1 MLRFTILCFILSLSL
16 VSPLLAQ
23 QQVIFVQLNTKL
35 LDNSDQFHP
44 LDGRLEGE
52 REYLTLAEGNP
63 LYQPEALDDGD
74 VELIEDDCFVPSHKL
89 IYRKHTYVL
98 SLDCN
103 SARKFV
109 NASEFIPGQQEVD
122 NDFVFSRELAGLLLN
137 RENELEN
144 LEPSPLEQTD
154 NIDADE
160 VLSEMAD
167 LADEDDDDLIENSPS
182 SDAHEQI
189 EDLEDGIEEEVDN
202 RETYLELL
210 KTYLAEEHLR
220 TWEEDRDWLEKRV
233 EESESLAEKRDEL
246 ALEDEDLTKG
256 IEETAPIP
264 LVHSELGR
272 VDNVEHEQEV
282 IDYLHTFIDAM
293 TPLDVPVILSQMD
306 YVVEEATYLSEEDAH
321 LEAVYASGYQKTQEM
336 FEAEPELLEEIE
348 EDQESVDEIEEDLDM
363 EVIAIESTELQL
375 EAEVEADEDAEM
387 MQLLGMVDFEL
398 STF

>member
-1 MLRFTILCFILSLSL
+1 MLRITFLSFIFSLPL

-35 LDNSDQFHP
+35 LDSSDQFHP
-44 LDGRLEGE
+44 LDGRLEGV
-52 REYLTLAEGNP
+52 REYLTLSETDP
-63 LYQPEALDDGD
+63 LYQPDALDDGD

-89 IYRKHTYVL
+89 IYRDFTYVL

-109 NASEFIPGQQEVD
+109 NASEFIPGQQEVE

-167 LADEDDDDLIENSPS
+167 LADEDDDEISESSPDN
-182 SDAHEQI
+182 DAQDQI
-189 EDLEDGIEEEVDN
+189 QDLEDGIEEEVDN
-202 RETYLELL
+202 RDTYLELL

-220 TWEEDRDWLEKRV
+220 TWEEDRDWLEKRL
-233 EESESLAEKRDEL
+233 EESETLADERDEL
-246 ALEDEDLTKG
+246 ALEDEDLTKD

-272 VDNVEHEQEV
+272 VDNTEHEQEV

-348 EDQESVDEIEEDLDM
+348 EDQQSADEIEEDLDM
-363 EVIAIESTELQL
+363 EVIAIESTELQI

-387 MQLLGMVDFEL
+387 MQLIGMMDFEL
-398 STF
+398 SSF